1 MPSNHLILCC
11 PFLLL
16 LSIFPNIRVFSD
28 ESALHIRW
36 PRYWSISI
44 SPSIEYSGLI
54 SFRIDWFDLLAV
66 QRLSRVLIIVWHLE
80 TISFSLVWSVILFFV
95 LDVVRLAENQHKPF
109 PKGSHVDNLW
119 SQLSTVETSFFEA
132 LWKGREKERKRER
145 KEERKKRRNSASI
158 PLLLVG
164 RWEWGTEY
172 FVRKRKGKSVYF
184 SSRLISESTNLFYSK
199 PGPSTELVV
208 SATTGF

>member
-66 QRLSRVLIIVWHLE
+66 QRLSRALIIVWHLE

-145 KEERKKRRNSASI
+145 KEEIQHPSLCFRWAGGNEVLSILSGREKASLCISPLGWFQSQQTYSTLSQDHPQSWWFLQPLAFKK
-158 PLLLVG
+158 
-164 RWEWGTEY
+164 
-172 FVRKRKGKSVYF
+172 
-184 SSRLISESTNLFYSK
+184 
-199 PGPSTELVV
+199 
-208 SATTGF
+208 